1 MSSLP
6 VVPRSARKRLQ
17 NLDDRSKG
25 IQKYDID
32 NKYPQAVLYSIASS
46 GTASACQD
54 EMRKFLRGNGFSN
67 LDLENLIVNADGDTL
82 ATIHDKVCD
91 TRATFRGYY
100 LHIGYNGLLEANSIR
115 VIPFE
120 QVRLLLTDDSGACAG
135 VKVYPDWDGSS
146 GKKYNPELMTEIDF
160 FTTDKE
166 KIAAQIQRAGGFS
179 NWKGHVLMISDAGKH
194 VYPTAVVDPVL
205 EDVNTESA
213 IKKFNN
219 RTVINGFTDKTVV
232 IYKGKIPT
240 DDVRNDEGV
249 IIGQR
254 EQRDFLANYTD
265 SLSDFVGEENAG
277 GLLTIHAEREEDVPT
292 FKPLETPKDEKRY
305 DWTMST
311 AMESI
316 IRCYRQPLALQA
328 IKTAGQ
334 LGMQKEFEEAKKLYD
349 ERLAELRNR
358 IALSF
363 KQILDIW
370 HDSAY
375 HNIEDYSIIPLT
387 GISEKP
393 KAASYAERLDV
404 GTFTSMQTMLQSA
417 LTDEQKTSQLV
428 ILFGLNPND
437 AQALVSGTIPPQY
450 AVS

>member
-25 IQKYDID
+25 IQKYDSD
-32 NKYPQAVLYSIASS
+32 NKYPQAVLYAIASS

-67 LDLENLIVNADGDTL
+67 SDLENLVVNADNDTL

-120 QVRLLLTDDSGACAG
+120 QVRLLLTDDSGACSG
-135 VKVYPDWDGSS
+135 VKVYPDWDGTS
-146 GKKYNPELMTEIDF
+146 GKKFDNSLMTEIDF

-166 KIAAQIQRAGGFS
+166 KIAAQIAKSNGFS
-179 NWKGHVLMISDAGKH
+179 NWKGHVLMVSDAGKH
-194 VYPTAVVDPVL
+194 VYPTAVCDPVL

-240 DDVRNDEGV
+240 NEYRHDDGRIER
-249 IIGQR
+249 R
-254 EQRDFLANYTD
+254 EDKNFLSDYTD
-265 SLSDFVGEENAG
+265 SLADFVGEENAG

-349 ERLAELRNR
+349 ERTSELRNR

-370 HDSAY
+370 HDKAF

-417 LTDEQKTSQLV
+417 LSNEQKTSQLV
-428 ILFGLNPND
+428 ILFGLNPTD
-437 AQALVSGTIPPQY
+437 AQALVDGTIPTEY

>member
-6 VVPRSARKRLQ
+6 VVPRSARKRLT
-17 NLDDRSKG
+17 NLDDRSRG
-25 IQKYDID
+25 IQKYDVD
-32 NKYPQAVLYSIASS
+32 NKYPQAVMYAIASS

-67 LDLENLIVNADGDTL
+67 IDLETLVVNADGDTL
-82 ATIHDKVCD
+82 ATVHNRVCGY
-91 TRATFRGYY
+91 RSIFRGYY

-120 QVRLLLTDDSGACAG
+120 QVRLLLADDSGVCSG
-135 VKVYPDWDGSS
+135 VKVYYDWDGTS
-146 GKKYNPELMTEIDF
+146 GKKYDPSLMYEIDF

-166 KIAAQIQRAGGFS
+166 KIAAQIAKAGGFS
-179 NWKGHVLMISDAGKH
+179 NWKGHVLMISDEGKQ
-194 VYPTAVVDPVL
+194 VYPTAVCDAVL
-205 EDVNTESA
+205 EDVNTEAA
-213 IKKFNN
+213 IKKYNN
-219 RTVINGFTDKTVV
+219 RTVINGFTDKTIV

-240 DDVRNDEGV
+240 DDIRNEEGV
-249 IIGQR
+249 VIETR
-254 EQRDFLANYTD
+254 EQRDFLENYTD

-305 DWTMST
+305 EWTMST
-311 AMESI
+311 VSESI

-334 LGMQKEFEEAKKLYD
+334 LGLSKEFEEAKKLYD
-349 ERLAELRNR
+349 ERMAELRNA

-370 HDSAY
+370 HDKSY
-375 HNIEDYSIIPLT
+375 HNIEDYSVIPLT

-404 GTFTSMQTMLQSA
+404 GTFQSMQTMLQSS
-417 LTDEQKTSQLV
+417 LTDDQKTSQLV
-428 ILFGLNPND
+428 ILFGLNADD
-437 AQALVSGTIPPQY
+437 AKALVSGTIPPQY

>member
-67 LDLENLIVNADGDTL
+67 LDLENLVVNADGETL
-82 ATIHDKVCD
+82 ATIHDSVCN
-91 TRATFRGYY
+91 TRATFKGYY

-120 QVRLLLTDDSGACAG
+120 QVRLLLADDSGYCSG
-135 VKVYPDWDGSS
+135 VKVYFDWDGSS
-146 GKKYNPELMTEIDF
+146 GKKYDPSLMTEIDF

-166 KIAAQIQRAGGFS
+166 KIAAQIAKAGGFS
-179 NWKGHVLMISDAGKH
+179 NWKGHVLMISDAGKCT
-194 VYPTAVVDPVL
+194 YPTAVIDPVL

-240 DDVRNDEGV
+240 EDVLNDEGHV
-249 IIGQR
+249 IDKK

-277 GLLTIHAEREEDVPT
+277 GLLTIHAEREEDVPE

-305 DWTMST
+305 EWTIST

-334 LGMQKEFEEAKKLYD
+334 LGLSKEFEDAKKLYD

-370 HDSAY
+370 HDASY
-375 HNIEDYSIIPLT
+375 RNIEDYSVIPLT